1 MASFAI
7 EKLVAPVLRS
17 HGYSKSGRTWHKTCD
32 AAVLVVNLQ
41 KSYDVVYVNL
51 GVCIRDMDVA
61 EKPAI
66 NQCHIYFRLERVCP
80 SAYFEA
86 VRSASAEGASQE
98 FVEAFE
104 RFGLAWL
111 DSLSTRDG
119 VQGFLRSSPL
129 RRGMITRVAWSWA
142 GVPCSTA

>member
-1 MASFAI
+1 MAPFAI

-17 HGYSKSGRTWHKTCD
+17 HGYSKSGRTWHKTYD

-51 GVCIRDMDVA
+51 GVCIRDRDVA
-61 EKPAI
+61 KRPAI

-86 VRSASAEGASQE
+86 VRGASAESVTGVRRGLRAIRIWLRST
-98 FVEAFE
+98 VCRHGMAF
-104 RFGLAWL
+104 RDSFGL
-111 DSLSTRDG
+111 
-119 VQGFLRSSPL
+119 PL
-129 RRGMITRVAWSWA
+129 CARA
-142 GVPCSTA
+142 